1 MWNGTEEIVFA
12 LGDADGSLR
21 PRGRTGPKGRLYRVA
36 RDTWALERTF
46 DEKQVT
52 IVAGDAIATNGASAF
67 YRLRTG
73 ENTGGE
79 YVSAVKDTG
88 RTSAFGAFRFD
99 GVVPAGSKLDVRLS
113 VRGVRRAGHD
123 LEPLVGL
130 HRGRIDSE
138 GGRAAGTLPPVEA
151 PDDFLEPVAR
161 RPPGRDRLPKPQL
174 RAPGRGVLRH
184 GPERGLRPVGRG
196 RLERVRD
203 VQRPTRRESSRAST
217 RRRAKRRRASSSGR
231 AIGLSL
237 GRSSDPD
244 GDALVHALAFRPAT
258 SDKWIP
264 LESEVRESFYSFDTT
279 SLPDGEYVF
288 RVTAEDTEA
297 NPGEGKT
304 ASRETSPVPIDNTPP
319 AIRRNGTGRGPL
331 EFEVA
336 DAASPVT
343 DAEYSVNAREW
354 VRVEPKDGL
363 SDSRT
368 ETYAI
373 TLGPQDRGGYLLVRA
388 TDAARNQSA
397 ASFTAP

>member
-1 MWNGTEEIVFA
+1 MA
-12 LGDADGSLR
+12 
-21 PRGRTGPKGRLYRVA
+21 
-36 RDTWALERTF
+36 
-46 DEKQVT
+46 
-52 IVAGDAIATNGASAF
+52 
-67 YRLRTG
+67 
-73 ENTGGE
+73 
-79 YVSAVKDTG
+79 AVKDTG

-99 GVVPAGSKLDVRLS
+99 GVVPAGSKLDVAFRS
-113 VRGVRRAGHD
+113 GESG
-123 LEPLVGL
+123 
-130 HRGRIDSE
+130 
-138 GGRAAGTLPPVEA
+138 A
-151 PDDFLEPVAR
+151 PDTTWSPWSDFTAAASTAKVAA
-161 RPPGRDRLPKPQL
+161 PPGRFLQWKL
-174 RAPGRGVLRH
+174 RMTSSNPSPVVRRVETAYRNRNSGPLVEAFFAMGPNEVFARSAGGGSNVFETTAPDEKGIFTSLDEAKGEAPPRKLLRK
-184 GPERGLRPVGRG
+184 GYRTLTWKDDAIRTA
-196 RLERVRD
+196 
-203 VQRPTRRESSRAST
+203 TRSST
-217 RRRAKRRRASSSGR
+217 RSRFV
-231 AIGLSL
+231 
-237 GRSSDPD
+237 PT
-244 GDALVHALAFRPAT
+244 T

-288 RVTAEDTEA
+288 RVTAEDAEA

-343 DAEYSVNAREW
+343 DVEYSVNAREW